1 MALTHR
7 CVGSNPT
14 TPANLFIG
22 RKQMKNRNG
31 ITLIS
36 LIITI
41 IILLILASIAT
52 YSGTE
57 IIKSSQ
63 LTAFT
68 TEMKIMQTQVNEFYQ
83 KFQNNEK
90 ILIDK
95 EEINILELGED
106 LSQVQAQADIVF
118 TEGAS
123 GIQDSNGYRY
133 WNHEW
138 IQKLGIE
145 GIEQEFFVNIP
156 KRSVVSYEGFKYEKD
171 IYYTIEQ
178 LPSTWYHVEYEN
190 KNINIE
196 PPTFNVSLEKI
207 SQSKWKVTISN
218 IQYKGYIGKWKVNYQ
233 LEGQNDWKTTEDL
246 SFTVNQEG
254 SYRIKIVNENIE
266 SKEESVVILPSQ
278 YQQVEYIASTGT
290 QYIDTKIPMSS
301 INRINTKIQFT
312 SFVSNEHQGICGR
325 YTSNHS
331 SFQILYNA
339 QDEKISTIWLNQKLS
354 IPKDLEI
361 HEIELS
367 NSKIRIDEN
376 SKQIDENLVTDMDS
390 LYIFARRQDNSGD
403 QIQQQQYS
411 FIKMYE
417 FDIYTNSKL
426 AQRLIP
432 CYRKSDNEVGMYDII
447 NRRFYTNQ
455 GTGTFEKGN
464 NVNI

>member
-1 MALTHR
+1 
-7 CVGSNPT
+7 
-14 TPANLFIG
+14 
-22 RKQMKNRNG
+22 MKNRNG

>member
-1 MALTHR
+1 
-7 CVGSNPT
+7 
-14 TPANLFIG
+14 
-22 RKQMKNRNG
+22 MKNRNG

-376 SKQIDENLVTDMDS
+376 SKQIDENLVTAMDS